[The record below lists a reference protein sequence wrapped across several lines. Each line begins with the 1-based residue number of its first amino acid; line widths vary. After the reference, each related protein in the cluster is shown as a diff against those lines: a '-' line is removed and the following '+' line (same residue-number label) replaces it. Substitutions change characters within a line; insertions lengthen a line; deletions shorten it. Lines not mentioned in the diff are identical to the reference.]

1 MRRETN
7 DRQLHPRDISTVIS
21 YLTAYAVSSSSHS
34 ASYLRWYDSSMRTI
48 HRDIV
53 GGFIFSKDGMLLL
66 GKNREGGVYEGSY
79 VVPGGGV
86 ESGETKEAALHREM
100 LEETGIDIHQAIVTP
115 FTQSLGEHAKTLR
128 DTNER
133 VFVKMNFY
141 DYRIEIDQNAADIH
155 LSAEDDWH
163 QPRWFSLN
171 ELEDANLSIAT
182 RNSLVIAQ
190 VLK

>member
-1 MRRETN
+1 M
-7 DRQLHPRDISTVIS
+7 PS
-21 YLTAYAVSSSSHS
+21 
-34 ASYLRWYDSSMRTI
+34 
-48 HRDIV
+48 
-53 GGFIFSKDGMLLL
+53 
-66 GKNREGGVYEGSY
+66 
-79 VVPGGGV
+79 GGV
-86 ESGETKEAALHREM
+86 ESGETKEAALHHKM

-115 FTQSLGEHAKTLR
+115 SAQSLGEHEKTLR

-141 DYRIEIDQNAADIH
+141 DYRIEINQNAANIH

-163 QPRWFSLN
+163 QPRWSSLN

-182 RNSLVIAQ
+182 CNSLVMAH